1 MLQQNDLLTKLNK
14 NKYVYKLYKHKA
26 LFTVKDSVKKRGIIN
41 GAHSKNLFLKNKK
54 NHYFLFSCL
63 EDTKVELKKLS
74 KSLNLGNI
82 SFAKEIALY
91 KYLGVVPG
99 SVTPYGLLNDVDDKV
114 KFFFDIGFLSYKKIN
129 FHPLANTAT
138 LTLNVDDFLNFLV
151 ANKKKVNIYD
161 FSNYTY
167 KK

>member
-14 NKYVYKLYKHKA
+14 SKYVYKLYKHKA
-26 LFTVKDSVKKRGIIN
+26 LFTVKDSVKKRGIIS

-63 EDTKVELKKLS
+63 EDTIVELKKLS

-82 SFAKEIALY
+82 SFAKEAALY

-99 SVTPYGLLNDVDDKV
+99 SVTPYGLLNDVDNKV
-114 KFFFDIGFLSYKKIN
+114 KFFLDIGFLSYKKIN

-138 LTLNVDDFLNFLV
+138 LTLFVDDFLNFLV

-161 FSNYTY
+161 FNNYTY
-167 KK
+167 